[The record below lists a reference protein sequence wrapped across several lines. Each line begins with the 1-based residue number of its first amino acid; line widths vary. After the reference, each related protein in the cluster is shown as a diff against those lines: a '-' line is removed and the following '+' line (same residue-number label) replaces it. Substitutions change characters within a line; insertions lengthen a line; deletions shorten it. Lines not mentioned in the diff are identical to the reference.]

1 MVGGN
6 WWAGMLD
13 VVRLFSPPVPPRFP
27 PPRRLLLPD
36 TRLYGASSPLFFW
49 GVFSGFIRSTFF
61 TCFIY
66 SLASFTVQFFVDG
79 IMMSSFFTP
88 RGARRCS
95 TSPRHP
101 ASARVLSLSLLLGLS
116 PLAGITPAALATPTQ
131 VAPDQPA
138 QATPAQADPEQ
149 ATPASPAA
157 EENKP
162 DNPVGMKLTSGT
174 LNISEGGTVS
184 VTTAPLSAE
193 FRAKYT
199 FYEFGIV
206 ERGENYL
213 EPYYGNPLPEAQYGS
228 KVAGLRAEGKAH
240 DNPDGSVTFT
250 LDIPKQWMMVPEG
263 TLFDVVLTY
272 YPSDKPDPHDYPYE
286 DYRLTARIPLP
297 TVRDPEPDQ
306 PTYRYSISAIDKPWQ
321 DTTLTVE
328 GYHILPPNIVGG
340 YDSQAYV
347 TLYEAD
353 PATGKI
359 MGHPVFSHIV
369 PLTGNCLH
377 HCTGFRNNYFGTKMT
392 IPAGTLKPGRLYMIG
407 IYGSNLP
414 HPGEEDYNGSLLT
427 SVAQFLPVRSGQPSD
442 NQPNP
447 DQPVARPDLYIPYKR
462 INPYQEMNTLTARV
476 SGLPK
481 LTEGYYRFSV
491 QATDIFGELTGEK
504 ALEQVIP
511 AEHVLSGS
519 TDEKLNIPGSTL
531 NYEGSYRVVL
541 EKVIPGKDGA
551 ADAVEP
557 VASENLDLLANTTE
571 EQKAAVEWVK
581 QQALLDESK
590 TVLSRRD
597 VTVALYRLAGSPKVE
612 LPATSPYADVAPS
625 NPDYTAYIWARQK
638 GITFG
643 WADGKFHPEAKLS
656 TRSTLAFLYRYQRM
670 LASAPAPESSSLPS
684 LSVPKNSSVPDDS
697 PIRVSRSHW
706 SDYERTDTAFWRE
719 SLWATQ
725 QFIWGYKDYSRRY
738 AEDFSLDTVS
748 SSELA
753 VMLYR
758 MEHGGSRLK

>member
-1 MVGGN
+1 
-6 WWAGMLD
+6 
-13 VVRLFSPPVPPRFP
+13 
-27 PPRRLLLPD
+27 
-36 TRLYGASSPLFFW
+36 
-49 GVFSGFIRSTFF
+49 
-61 TCFIY
+61 
-66 SLASFTVQFFVDG
+66 
-79 IMMSSFFTP
+79 MMSSFFTP
-88 RGARRCS
+88 RGARRCF

-476 SGLPK
+476 SNLSK
-481 LTEGYYRFSV
+481 LTDGHYRFSV
-491 QATDIFGELTGEK
+491 QATDDSGEPTGEK

-511 AEHVLSGS
+511 VERIHDGAAEE
-519 TDEKLNIPGSTL
+519 TLNVPGSAL

-557 VASENLDLLANTTE
+557 VVSENLDLLANTAE
-571 EQKAAVEWVK
+571 ERKAAVEWVK

-597 VTVALYRLAGSPKVE
+597 VTVALYRLAGAPHVE
-612 LPATSPYADVAPS
+612 LPVTSPYADITPDD
-625 NPDYTAYIWARQK
+625 PDYAAYIWARQK

-656 TRSTLAFLYRYQRM
+656 TPSTVAFLYRYQKAM
-670 LASAPAPESSSLPS
+670 GQVTPKAPTSASL
-684 LSVPKNSSVPDDS
+684 PKNSSLPGNNDA
-697 PIRVSRSHW
+697 PRSASGWQHKVRQG
-706 SDYERTDTAFWRE
+706 SAFWRE
-719 SLWATQ
+719 AQWAVDHHM
-725 QFIWGYKDYSRRY
+725 WGYRVDGEYVY
-738 AEDFSLDTVS
+738 EDFDRSFVS
-748 SSELA
+748 SGDLKL
-753 VMLYR
+753 MLYR
-758 MEHGGSRLK
+758 LEHGGSHLR

>member
-1 MVGGN
+1 M
-6 WWAGMLD
+6 
-13 VVRLFSPPVPPRFP
+13 
-27 PPRRLLLPD
+27 
-36 TRLYGASSPLFFW
+36 
-49 GVFSGFIRSTFF
+49 
-61 TCFIY
+61 
-66 SLASFTVQFFVDG
+66 
-79 IMMSSFFTP
+79 
-88 RGARRCS
+88 
-95 TSPRHP
+95 
-101 ASARVLSLSLLLGLS
+101 LLGLS
-116 PLAGITPAALATPTQ
+116 PLAGITPAALATPAQ
-131 VAPDQPA
+131 AAPEQQAQPA
-138 QATPAQADPEQ
+138 QAA
-149 ATPASPAA
+149 PASPAD
-157 EENKP
+157 EQKKP

-199 FYEFGIV
+199 LYEFGIV
-206 ERGENYL
+206 ERGKNYL
-213 EPYYGNPLPEAQYGS
+213 QSHYGDPLPEAQYGS
-228 KVAGLRAEGKAH
+228 KVASLRAEGKAH

-250 LDIPKQWMMVPEG
+250 LDIPKQWMMVPED
-263 TLFDVVLTY
+263 TLFDVALTY
-272 YPSDKPDPHDYPYE
+272 YPSDKPDPHDYPY
-286 DYRLTARIPLP
+286 DDPRSTARIPLP

-306 PTYRYSISAIDKPWQ
+306 PTYRYSISAVDKPWQ

-359 MGHPVFSHIV
+359 MGHPVFSHVV

-442 NQPNP
+442 NQPDP

-476 SGLPK
+476 SNLPK

-491 QATDIFGELTGEK
+491 QATDDFGELTGEK

-511 AEHVLSGS
+511 VERIHDGAAE
-519 TDEKLNIPGSTL
+519 EKLNIPGSAL

-541 EKVIPGKDGA
+541 EKVIPGKDGT

-571 EQKAAVEWVK
+571 EQKAALEWVK

-597 VTVALYRLAGSPKVE
+597 VTVALYRMAGASLCGCGAERPGLRRVHLGSSEGHYVRLGGRQVPPGGKPFGTFYVGVLVQVPADDRAGSCAGVE
-612 LPATSPYADVAPS
+612 
-625 NPDYTAYIWARQK
+625 
-638 GITFG
+638 
-643 WADGKFHPEAKLS
+643 
-656 TRSTLAFLYRYQRM
+656 
-670 LASAPAPESSSLPS
+670 
-684 LSVPKNSSVPDDS
+684 
-697 PIRVSRSHW
+697 
-706 SDYERTDTAFWRE
+706 
-719 SLWATQ
+719 
-725 QFIWGYKDYSRRY
+725 QF
-738 AEDFSLDTVS
+738 
-748 SSELA
+748 A
-753 VMLYR
+753 VFVCAQ
-758 MEHGGSRLK
+758 EQ

>member
-1 MVGGN
+1 
-6 WWAGMLD
+6 
-13 VVRLFSPPVPPRFP
+13 
-27 PPRRLLLPD
+27 
-36 TRLYGASSPLFFW
+36 
-49 GVFSGFIRSTFF
+49 
-61 TCFIY
+61 
-66 SLASFTVQFFVDG
+66 
-79 IMMSSFFTP
+79 MSSFFTP
-88 RGARRCS
+88 RGAPRRS
-95 TSPRHP
+95 DAPRHP
-101 ASARVLSLSLLLGLS
+101 ASARALSLSLLLGLS
-116 PLAGITPAALATPTQ
+116 PLAGVTPAALA
-131 VAPDQPA
+131 APAQAAPEHPAQPA
-138 QATPAQADPEQ
+138 QAI
-149 ATPASPAA
+149 PASPTD
-157 EENKP
+157 EQKKP

-199 FYEFGIV
+199 LYEFGIV
-206 ERGENYL
+206 ERGENYFWSQ
-213 EPYYGNPLPEAQYGS
+213 YGNPLPEAQYGS
-228 KVAGLRAEGKAH
+228 KVADLRAEGKAH

-286 DYRLTARIPLP
+286 DLRSTARIPLP
-297 TVRDPEPDQ
+297 TVRDPEPNQ

-328 GYHILPPNIVGG
+328 GYHILHPNIVGG

-359 MGHPVFSHIV
+359 MGRPVFSHVV
-369 PLTGNCLH
+369 PMTGDCWNYCI
-377 HCTGFRNNYFGTKMT
+377 GFRNNYFATKMT

-447 DQPVARPDLYIPYKR
+447 DQQLARPDLYIPYKR
-462 INPYQEMNTLTARV
+462 VNPYQEMNTLTARV
-476 SGLPK
+476 SNLPK

-491 QATDIFGELTGEK
+491 QATDIFGEPTGEK

-519 TDEKLNIPGSTL
+519 TDEKLNIPGSAL
-531 NYEGSYRVVL
+531 NYEGSYRVIL

-597 VTVALYRLAGSPKVE
+597 VTVALYRMAGAPHVE
-612 LPATSPYADVAPS
+612 LPATSPYADVATS
-625 NPDYTAYIWARQK
+625 DPDYAAYIWARQK

-643 WADGKFHPEAKLS
+643 WADGKFHPEANLS
-656 TRSTLAFLYRYQRM
+656 ARSTLAFLYRYQRM
-670 LASAPAPESSSLPS
+670 VAPAPVPESSSLPS
-684 LSVPKNSSVPDDS
+684 SSAPKNSSVPGDS

-738 AEDFSLDTVS
+738 VEDFSLDTVS
-748 SSELA
+748 SSDLA
-753 VMLYR
+753 LMLYR
-758 MEHGGSRLK
+758 MEHGGSRLR

>member
-1 MVGGN
+1 MGWN
-6 WWAGMLD
+6 ARRSSTFQPAGAT
-13 VVRLFSPPVPPRFP
+13 PVFLPCLLRV
-27 PPRRLLLPD
+27 LLPS
-36 TRLYGASSPLFFW
+36 TRLYGASSPLFF
-49 GVFSGFIRSTFF
+49 GGLLRLYPLNFF

-66 SLASFTVQFFVDG
+66 SPASFTVQFFVDG
-79 IMMSSFFTP
+79 ITMSSFFTP
-88 RGARRCS
+88 RGAS
-95 TSPRHP
+95 HHSDTPRHP
-101 ASARVLSLSLLLGLS
+101 ASARALSLSLLLGLS

-131 VAPDQPA
+131 AAPEQQAQPA
-138 QATPAQADPEQ
+138 QAA
-149 ATPASPAA
+149 PASPAD
-157 EENKP
+157 EQKKP

-199 FYEFGIV
+199 LYEFGIV
-206 ERGENYL
+206 ERGKNYL
-213 EPYYGNPLPEAQYGS
+213 QSHYGDPLPEAQYGS
-228 KVAGLRAEGKAH
+228 KVASLRAEGKAH

-272 YPSDKPDPHDYPYE
+272 YPSNQSEPDPYSPY
-286 DYRLTARIPLP
+286 DDPRSTARIPLP

-306 PTYRYSISAIDKPWQ
+306 PTYRYSISAVDKPWQ

-359 MGHPVFSHIV
+359 MGHPVFSHVV

-476 SGLPK
+476 SNLPK

-511 AEHVLSGS
+511 VERIHDGAAE
-519 TDEKLNIPGSTL
+519 EKLNIPGSAL
-531 NYEGSYRVVL
+531 NYEGSYRVFV

-557 VASENLDLLANTTE
+557 VVSENLDLLANTAE

-612 LPATSPYADVAPS
+612 LPATSPYGDITPDD
-625 NPDYTAYIWARQK
+625 PDYAAYIWARQQ
-638 GITFG
+638 GVTFG
-643 WADGKFHPEAKLS
+643 WIDGNFHPDAQLS
-656 TRSTLAFLYRYQRM
+656 TRSIVAFLYRYQRSRGKVSPI
-670 LASAPAPESSSLPS
+670 LPTAEPQPRNGSLPGS
-684 LSVPKNSSVPDDS
+684 KDSELSTKY
-697 PIRVSRSHW
+697 W
-706 SDYERTDTAFWRE
+706 ATDLNEGSAFWSE
-719 SLWATQ
+719 SRWAVQ
-725 QFIWGYKDYSRRY
+725 QHIWGY
-738 AEDFSLDTVS
+738 AEDWLREDFTWPQTTTYD
-748 SSELA
+748 LA

-758 MEHGGSRLK
+758 MAQGGSRLR

>member
-1 MVGGN
+1 
-6 WWAGMLD
+6 
-13 VVRLFSPPVPPRFP
+13 
-27 PPRRLLLPD
+27 
-36 TRLYGASSPLFFW
+36 
-49 GVFSGFIRSTFF
+49 
-61 TCFIY
+61 
-66 SLASFTVQFFVDG
+66 
-79 IMMSSFFTP
+79 MSSFFTP
-88 RGARRCS
+88 RGA
-95 TSPRHP
+95 PRHP
-101 ASARVLSLSLLLGLS
+101 ASARALSLSLLLGLS

-131 VAPDQPA
+131 AAPEQQAQPA
-138 QATPAQADPEQ
+138 QAA
-149 ATPASPAA
+149 PASPAD
-157 EENKP
+157 EQKKP

-199 FYEFGIV
+199 LYEFGIV
-206 ERGENYL
+206 ERGKNYL
-213 EPYYGNPLPEAQYGS
+213 QSHYGDPLPEAQYGS
-228 KVAGLRAEGKAH
+228 KVASLRAEGKAH

-272 YPSDKPDPHDYPYE
+272 YPSNQSEPDPYSPY
-286 DYRLTARIPLP
+286 DDPRSTARIPLP

-306 PTYRYSISAIDKPWQ
+306 PTYRYSISAVDKPWQ

-359 MGHPVFSHIV
+359 MGHPVFSHVV

-491 QATDIFGELTGEK
+491 QATDDFGKLTGEK

-511 AEHVLSGS
+511 VERIHDGAAE
-519 TDEKLNIPGSTL
+519 EKLNVPGSTL
-531 NYEGSYRVVL
+531 NYEGSYRVFV
-541 EKVIPGKDGA
+541 EKVTPGKNGA
-551 ADAVEP
+551 ADTVEP

-571 EQKAAVEWVK
+571 EQKAALEWVK

-612 LPATSPYADVAPS
+612 LPATSPYGDITPDD
-625 NPDYTAYIWARQK
+625 PDYAAYIWARQQ
-638 GITFG
+638 GVTFG
-643 WADGKFHPEAKLS
+643 WIDGNFHPDAQLS
-656 TRSTLAFLYRYQRM
+656 TRSIVAFLYRYQRSRGKVSPI
-670 LASAPAPESSSLPS
+670 LPTAEPQPRNGSLPGS
-684 LSVPKNSSVPDDS
+684 KDSELSTKY
-697 PIRVSRSHW
+697 W
-706 SDYERTDTAFWRE
+706 ATDLNEGSAFWSE
-719 SLWATQ
+719 SRWAVQ
-725 QFIWGYKDYSRRY
+725 QHIWGY
-738 AEDFSLDTVS
+738 AEDWLREDFTWPQTTTYD
-748 SSELA
+748 LA

-758 MEHGGSRLK
+758 MAQGGSRLR

>member
-6 WWAGMLD
+6 RWAGMLD
-13 VVRLFSPPVPPRFP
+13 VVRLFSPPVPPRFFFP
-27 PPRRLLLPD
+27 ASALPLRVLLPG
-36 TRLYGASSPLFFW
+36 TGLYGASSPLFW
-49 GVFSGFIRSTFF
+49 GFLFTLYPLNFF
-61 TCFIY
+61 ACFIY

-88 RGARRCS
+88 RGAPRHS
-95 TSPRHP
+95 TTPRHP
-101 ASARVLSLSLLLGLS
+101 ASARALSLSLLLGLS
-116 PLAGITPAALATPTQ
+116 PLAGITPAALATPAQ
-131 VAPDQPA
+131 AAPDQQAQPA
-138 QATPAQADPEQ
+138 QV
-149 ATPASPAA
+149 TPASPTD
-157 EENKP
+157 EQKKP

-213 EPYYGNPLPEAQYGS
+213 WSRYGDPLPEAQYGS
-228 KVAGLRAEGKAH
+228 KVADLRAEGKAH

-272 YPSDKPDPHDYPYE
+272 YPSDKPDPHDYPY
-286 DYRLTARIPLP
+286 DDPRITARIPLP

-359 MGHPVFSHIV
+359 MGHPVFSHVV

-442 NQPNP
+442 NQPDP

-476 SGLPK
+476 SNLPK

-491 QATDIFGELTGEK
+491 QATDDFGELTGEK

-511 AEHVLSGS
+511 VERIHDGAAE
-519 TDEKLNIPGSTL
+519 EKLNIPGSAL

-541 EKVIPGKDGA
+541 EKVIPGKDGT

-571 EQKAAVEWVK
+571 EQKAALEWVK

-597 VTVALYRLAGSPKVE
+597 VTVALYRMAGAPHVE

-625 NPDYTAYIWARQK
+625 DPDYAAYIWARQK

-643 WADGKFHPEAKLS
+643 WADGKFHPEANLS
-656 TRSTLAFLYRYQRM
+656 ARSTLAFLYRYQRM
-670 LASAPAPESSSLPS
+670 IAPAPAPESSSLPS
-684 LSVPKNSSVPDDS
+684 SSVPKNSSVPGDS
-697 PIRVSRSHW
+697 PVRISRSHW

-725 QFIWGYKDYSRRY
+725 QFIWGYKDYDRRY
-738 AEDFSLDTVS
+738 AEDFSSDTVS
-748 SSELA
+748 SSEFS

-758 MEHGGSRLK
+758 MAQGGSRLD

>member
-1 MVGGN
+1 MGWN
-6 WWAGMLD
+6 ARRSSTFQPAGAT
-13 VVRLFSPPVPPRFP
+13 PVFLPCLLRV
-27 PPRRLLLPD
+27 LLPS
-36 TRLYGASSPLFFW
+36 TRLYGASSPLFF
-49 GVFSGFIRSTFF
+49 GGLLRLYPLNFF

-66 SLASFTVQFFVDG
+66 SPASFTVQFFVDG
-79 IMMSSFFTP
+79 ITMSSFFTP
-88 RGARRCS
+88 RGAS
-95 TSPRHP
+95 HHSDTPRHP
-101 ASARVLSLSLLLGLS
+101 ASARALSLSLLLGLS
-116 PLAGITPAALATPTQ
+116 PLAGITPAALATPAQ
-131 VAPDQPA
+131 AAPEQQAQPA
-138 QATPAQADPEQ
+138 QAA
-149 ATPASPAA
+149 PASPAD
-157 EENKP
+157 EQKKP

-199 FYEFGIV
+199 LYEFGIV
-206 ERGENYL
+206 ERGKNYL
-213 EPYYGNPLPEAQYGS
+213 QSHYGDPLPEAQYGS
-228 KVAGLRAEGKAH
+228 KVASLRAEGKAH

-250 LDIPKQWMMVPEG
+250 LDIPKQWMMVPED
-263 TLFDVVLTY
+263 TLFDVALTY
-272 YPSDKPDPHDYPYE
+272 YPSDKPDPHDYPY
-286 DYRLTARIPLP
+286 DDPRITARIPLP

-359 MGHPVFSHIV
+359 MGRPVFSHVV

-414 HPGEEDYNGSLLT
+414 HPGEEDYSGSLLT

-476 SGLPK
+476 SNLSK
-481 LTEGYYRFSV
+481 LTDGHYRFSV
-491 QATDIFGELTGEK
+491 QATDDSGEPTGEK

-511 AEHVLSGS
+511 VERIHDGAAEE
-519 TDEKLNIPGSTL
+519 TLNVPGSAL

-541 EKVIPGKDGA
+541 EKVIPGKDGV

-557 VASENLDLLANTTE
+557 VASENLDLLANTAE
-571 EQKAAVEWVK
+571 ERKAAVEWVK

-597 VTVALYRLAGSPKVE
+597 VTVALYRMAGAPHVE
-612 LPATSPYADVAPS
+612 LPATSPYADMATS
-625 NPDYTAYIWARQK
+625 DPDYAAFIWARQK

-643 WADGKFHPEAKLS
+643 WADGKFHPDAPLS
-656 TRSTLAFLYRYQRM
+656 TPSTVAFLYRYQKAM
-670 LASAPAPESSSLPS
+670 GQVTPKAPTSSSLPGNQDA
-684 LSVPKNSSVPDDS
+684 PQSSGGWQHKVREGS
-697 PIRVSRSHW
+697 
-706 SDYERTDTAFWRE
+706 AFWRE
-719 SLWATQ
+719 AQWAVDYRM
-725 QFIWGYKDYSRRY
+725 WGYSIDGEY
-738 AEDFSLDTVS
+738 AYEGFDNSSISFGDFAL
-748 SSELA
+748 
-753 VMLYR
+753 MLYR
-758 MEHGGSRLK
+758 MEHGGSHLR